1 MGYFKNIGKTYKKFK
16 LGLTPQQTLFYGFFT
31 YITFGFILL
40 CIPLLQK
47 TPVSWVDNLFTAA
60 SAVSTTGLL
69 TIPLTESYTFL
80 GQLVIMVLFQLGGIG
95 YLTFTTFIILSTT
108 RKMTHWH
115 QKILKTEFALPNT
128 LHIKDFIKS
137 VAIFTM
143 VMETIGAILYFV
155 AFKGAGFSFWNA
167 VWSSIFHSISA
178 FCTAGFSLD
187 PNGFTSYLY
196 NGLINFTT
204 SMLAICGSM
213 GFIVVTDIFLWIK
226 NKSHQLSF
234 TTKIIF
240 YGFIILLVMGT
251 VLLYF
256 TEPSLSIINENERLM
271 ASFFQAMSAMTTVG
285 FNTVDIGLFSQAIL
299 MVTIFLMYVGASPS
313 GTAGGIKITT
323 LTAVL
328 AIMKSGLQGKKT
340 VTFMHR
346 KIPVERL
353 QIAISTFIFYT
364 LLLVLGTLL
373 VCYTNN
379 FKFENI
385 LFEVASALGTV
396 GLSTGITGDLD
407 NFGKIILSILM
418 FIGRLGVLTF
428 GLALWYKKSKN
439 KYNVVSEEDL
449 AI

>member
-1 MGYFKNIGKTYKKFK
+1 S
-16 LGLTPQQTLFYGFFT
+16 
-31 YITFGFILL
+31 YI
-40 CIPLLQK
+40 
-47 TPVSWVDNLFTAA
+47 D
-60 SAVSTTGLL
+60 
-69 TIPLTESYTFL
+69 
-80 GQLVIMVLFQLGGIG
+80 
-95 YLTFTTFIILSTT
+95 
-108 RKMTHWH
+108 H
-115 QKILKTEFALPNT
+115 
-128 LHIKDFIKS
+128 
-137 VAIFTM
+137 
-143 VMETIGAILYFV
+143 
-155 AFKGAGFSFWNA
+155 
-167 VWSSIFHSISA
+167 
-178 FCTAGFSLD
+178 
-187 PNGFTSYLY
+187 
-196 NGLINFTT
+196 GLINTTT
-204 SMLAICGSM
+204 SLLAISGSM
-213 GFIVVTDIFLWIK
+213 GFIVVTDLYLFLK
-226 NKSHQLSF
+226 NRKHQLSF

-240 YGFIILLVMGT
+240 YGFLLLLTLGT

-256 TEPSLSIINENERLM
+256 TEPTLFSLSAKERFM
-271 ASFFQAMSAMTTVG
+271 AAFFQSMSAMTTVG
-285 FNTVDIGLFSQAIL
+285 FNTVDFSAFSPAIL
-299 MVTIFLMYVGASPS
+299 LIIIFLMYVGASPS

-323 LTAVL
+323 LSAIL

-346 KIPVERL
+346 KIPSERL
-353 QIAISTFIFYT
+353 KIAISTFIFYT